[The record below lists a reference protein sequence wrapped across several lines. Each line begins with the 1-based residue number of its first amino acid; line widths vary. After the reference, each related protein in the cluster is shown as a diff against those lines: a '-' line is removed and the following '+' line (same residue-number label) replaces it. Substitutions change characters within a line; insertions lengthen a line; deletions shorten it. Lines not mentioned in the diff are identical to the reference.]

1 MRLRLTRRAA
11 GPTAAHN
18 SRYGPQEPPTIT
30 AAQRDALYRQILD
43 RLRTADDLSLLVEQA
58 DPTAAKSL
66 AREVT
71 DDLQLVLDG
80 LGWGE
85 TSNAGVELDL
95 PSAQLRRTFVRL
107 RERAVERRE
116 ASSQE
121 LADTQTPYERA
132 LIVIETCDQVL
143 AIVGGSAR
151 ETAE

>member
-1 MRLRLTRRAA
+1 MRLRLSRRAA

-18 SRYGPQEPPTIT
+18 SRYGPQEAPTIT

-43 RLRTADDLSLLVEQA
+43 RLRTADDLSLLVEQD
-58 DPTAAKSL
+58 DPAAARSL

-85 TSNAGVELDL
+85 TSNVGVELDL
-95 PSAQLRRTFVRL
+95 PSVQLRRTFARL
-107 RERAVERRE
+107 RERAVEQRE

-143 AIVGGSAR
+143 AVVGGDTQA
-151 ETAE
+151 TAG